1 MSGGQVEKP
10 VMQVLSSKQVNSSQ
24 PDKVRYRLLLSDGI
38 YTISFAM
45 VTIHISEQSDTGGI
59 PDYSIIRINNFI
71 TSVINNTGR
80 GGEKRVLVILNYDT
94 LLRGDP
100 SVGKIGS
107 PVPLPDVL
115 AQDNGG
121 APKSS
126 SATTNGNSITAPKLA
141 APAVIANG
149 TSSSLN
155 QSSLENSL
163 INPISSISPYSN
175 KCVFM
180 RFVGFCKHFKHF
192 QVGH

>member
-45 VTIHISEQSDTGGI
+45 VTIQISEQSDSGGI
-59 PDYSIIRINNFI
+59 PDYSIIKINNFI

-100 SVGKIGS
+100 SIGKIGN
-107 PVPLPDVL
+107 PVPLPDAL
-115 AQDNGG
+115 TQDSGG
-121 APKSS
+121 VPKTSNT
-126 SATTNGNSITAPKLA
+126 TTNGTSIAAAKSTAPT
-141 APAVIANG
+141 VVANG
-149 TSSSLN
+149 ASASLN

-163 INPISSISPYSN
+163 INPISSISPYAN
-175 KCVFM
+175 KYV
-180 RFVGFCKHFKHF
+180 
-192 QVGH
+192 